1 MKKDLEKERMIVDR
15 ISEFIIPDY
24 LNNAELQIQENK
36 DAKDSII
43 IKIGNNTWRNGV
55 IKGDM
60 LFGRIKTGGKAEY
73 LQIKNRY
80 SHIFNKL
87 KVELTSN
94 KTEQNEGMIRIK
106 LSDFCG
112 LLTAPTELFVKTL
125 NSIYIDNISFAPFG
139 CCSKYAEC
147 EKEGKCLHCDQLY
160 ATACQ
165 WQKYLKRTDKFE

>member
-15 ISEFIIPDY
+15 ISELIIPDY
-24 LNNAELQIQENK
+24 FNNAELQIQENK

-112 LLTAPTELFVKTL
+112 LLNAPTELFVKTL

-147 EKEGKCLHCDQLY
+147 EKERKCLHCDQLY

-165 WQKYLKRTDKFE
+165 WQKHLKRTGEFE